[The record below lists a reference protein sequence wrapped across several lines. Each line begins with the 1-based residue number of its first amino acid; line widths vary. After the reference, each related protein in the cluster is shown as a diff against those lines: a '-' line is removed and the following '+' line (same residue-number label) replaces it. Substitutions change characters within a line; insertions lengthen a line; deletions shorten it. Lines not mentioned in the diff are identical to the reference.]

1 MQNLVILSR
10 REEEQVVRAIEAGL
24 DVQRLRHLFTWSQG
38 QLRGLLPHSIM
49 VCLRLGEADE
59 VLHVECLNSLPR
71 EAAELQRLCDP
82 TDGLALRLARHCR
95 DRGHLACLIAGA
107 PPLPHDTV
115 GPAARPASAES
126 SSLAQFRAELAQHQ
140 LDNALAQGTERLPG
154 GATFFVLFAI
164 SGGPSSRHAFF
175 LSLMLPYLHMAFLRV
190 IANRE
195 RVVTPITQFATLT
208 QREIEVLGWV
218 NKGKS
223 NPEIGQILELSSLTV
238 KNHLQKIYRK
248 LQVNNRVQALSRC
261 QELKLLAPRGH

>member
-49 VCLRLGEADE
+49 VCLRLGESDE

-95 DRGHLACLIAGA
+95 DRGLLACLIAGA
-107 PPLPHDTV
+107 PLPPDV
-115 GPAARPASAES
+115 AGPAGRPASGES
-126 SSLAQFRAELAQHQ
+126 ASLAQFRSELAQHQ

-195 RVVTPITQFATLT
+195 GVAAPSTQATTLT
-208 QREIEVLGWV
+208 MREIEVLGWV
-218 NKGKS
+218 HKGKS
-223 NPEIGQILELSSLTV
+223 NPEIGQILDLSALTV